1 MTHIAGL
8 AQNTSSF
15 DMSVFPQAEKGWAQ
29 HIINLPLVEQGADQN
44 YKVEMYVGKYAE
56 VDMCNS
62 FGLLGELEEKE
73 LTGYGYNYYSFNTSG
88 DIMGTMM
95 GCSDRSKQ
103 TKFVISRSLTMRY
116 NPNMPIVIYTPQGY
130 EVRYKIFKALDME
143 YKAYTK

>member
-1 MTHIAGL
+1 
-8 AQNTSSF
+8 
-15 DMSVFPQAEKGWAQ
+15 
-29 HIINLPLVEQGADQN
+29 
-44 YKVEMYVGKYAE
+44 
-56 VDMCNS
+56 
-62 FGLLGELEEKE
+62 
-73 LTGYGYNYYSFNTSG
+73 
-88 DIMGTMM
+88 MGTMM